1 MTLEK
6 LKVSIVIPVYNEE
19 RNIKA
24 CLDTIRKQTT
34 QPYEVIVVDNNCSD
48 RTIDIARKYVFVKVV
63 KEPNQ
68 GRGYARTAG
77 FNSARGEIIGRID
90 ADSRL
95 SPDWVERV
103 LVRFSADPDLQ
114 GLTGMAK
121 TSFLPGIESLRTTL
135 FTRSYYWYVH
145 AGFHTTTMWGAN
157 MAVRKTAWEQ
167 IASDVCNDDA
177 LVHEDQ
183 DVSICIAANGGK
195 IMQDNLLR
203 ITTSGQTY
211 RYLPKVLKYKRLYI
225 STKKRHKKNG
235 NLSSDKLIRLPFFST
250 LPGLLWFYLLGSF
263 LSLVVTLLFP
273 IDLLM
278 IKVLKQPQWVDER
291 LDSAR

>member
-1 MTLEK
+1 MAAEK

-24 CLDTIRKQTT
+24 CLDTILKQTI
-34 QPYEVIVVDNNCSD
+34 QPFEVVVVDNNCSD
-48 RTIDIARKYVFVKVV
+48 RTIDIARKYAFVKIV

-77 FNSARGEIIGRID
+77 FNAAKGEIIGRID

-95 SPDWVERV
+95 SANWVQQV
-103 LVRFSADPDLQ
+103 LLRFSADHELQ
-114 GLTGMAK
+114 GLTGMAR
-121 TSFLPGIESLRTTL
+121 TSFFPGIEFLKTTL

-145 AGFHTTTMWGAN
+145 AGFHTITMWGAN
-157 MAVRKTAWEQ
+157 MAVRRTAWQHVALE
-167 IASDVCNDDA
+167 VCNDDS

-183 DVSICIAANGGK
+183 DVSLCIAAEGGK
-195 IMQDNLLR
+195 IVQDNRLR

-211 RYLPKVLKYKRLYI
+211 RYLPKVLKYQKLY
-225 STKKRHKKNG
+225 SYTKKRHKMNG
-235 NLSSDKLIRLPFFST
+235 NLMSNKLIKLPFLST
-250 LPGLLWFYLLGSF
+250 LPGLLWFYLLGSLLF
-263 LSLVVTLLFP
+263 VAVTLLFP
-273 IDLLM
+273 VDLLM
-278 IKVLKQPQWVDER
+278 IKVLKQRQWVDER